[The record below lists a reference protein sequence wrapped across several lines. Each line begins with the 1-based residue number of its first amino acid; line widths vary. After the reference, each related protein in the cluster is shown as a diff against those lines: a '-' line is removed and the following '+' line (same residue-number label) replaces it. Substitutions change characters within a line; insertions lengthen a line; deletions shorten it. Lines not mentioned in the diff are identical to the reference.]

1 MPPDVRPEMSTTPPL
16 LVTSRAKPPVLL
28 SWKKVASPLF
38 VMMVA
43 LPAVLVSVNLRRK
56 LLVMVALPAVLVAVN
71 LRRQL
76 LVMVE
81 LPAVLVS
88 VNLRREL
95 LVMAA
100 LPAVLVLAN

>member
-1 MPPDVRPEMSTTPPL
+1 MSTAPPL

-28 SWKKVASPLF
+28 SRKKVAPPLF

-43 LPAVLVSVNLRRK
+43 LSAVLALVNLRRK
-56 LLVMVALPAVLVAVN
+56 
-71 LRRQL
+71 L

-88 VNLRREL
+88 
-95 LVMAA
+95 
-100 LPAVLVLAN
+100 AN